1 MSYHGLWPGDNANDK
16 KGGAQMMNEHVVII
30 ALGLLVYYLVF
41 GGWAGGIAAGLSAV
55 MVVGALRHPE
65 IALSKPQVGTPEEQL
80 QIVMLLVALIIFLP
94 MGWLSLRRL
103 FKRGGR

>member
-55 MVVGALRHPE
+55 MVVGALRHPD
-65 IALSKPQVGTPEEQL
+65 IATSKAAMAGTPEEQL
-80 QIVMLLVALIIFLP
+80 QIVMLLVALIIVP
-94 MGWLSLRRL
+94 RL
-103 FKRGGR
+103 LWGLVAAFKRGGR